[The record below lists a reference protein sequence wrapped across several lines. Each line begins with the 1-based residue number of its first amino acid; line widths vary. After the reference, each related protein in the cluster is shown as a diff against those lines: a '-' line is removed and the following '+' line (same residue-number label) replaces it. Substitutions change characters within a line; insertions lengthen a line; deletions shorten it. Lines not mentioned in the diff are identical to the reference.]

1 MMSDLFEPA
10 WARFAMSGILILGFV
25 LSDRF
30 AARDRPARPH
40 AATPA
45 WVRPLT
51 WVSIGAY
58 YALIRPT
65 GGPLLGGAGNLA
77 GVGLCLVSVLLRS
90 APGGRYPELGAR
102 SLFYLALA
110 IAVGVPWGLAVLS
123 LPAIASSV
131 VCCRHAERLEAAPAN
146 GVAPRFRMLHGIW

>member
-1 MMSDLFEPA
+1 MMSALFEPA
-10 WARFAMSGILILGFV
+10 WARFALSGILILGFV

-65 GGPLLGGAGNLA
+65 GGPPLGGPGNPP
-77 GVGLCLVSVLLRS
+77 GVGPGLVSVLLPS
-90 APGGRYPELGAR
+90 APGVRYPGPGAR
-102 SLFYLALA
+102 SLF
-110 IAVGVPWGLAVLS
+110 S
-123 LPAIASSV
+123 LP
-131 VCCRHAERLEAAPAN
+131 LP
-146 GVAPRFRMLHGIW
+146 VA